1 MNLSTT
7 SDFIRKVR
15 MTKITVNLY
24 RRKTWPMFL
33 ISSLL
38 LIPSIRH
45 RNMILELSKIDH
57 RIRMTE
63 ITEEEVTSDRTAI
76 TEMVLLLFLSQ
87 ARQKTRLKWRISEI
101 KSRNFTIPRCREHL
115 DSFLSST
122 RTLIGSKGIEINQ
135 LTKMMIRKKKRDN
148 SCLLM
153 TAS

>member
-7 SDFIRKVR
+7 SDFTRKVR

-38 LIPSIRH
+38 WIPSIRH

-63 ITEEEVTSDRTAI
+63 IIEEEVTSDRTAI

-101 KSRNFTIPRCREHL
+101 KSKNSTIPRSREHS

-122 RTLIGSKGIEINQ
+122 RTLTDSKGIEINH

>member
-1 MNLSTT
+1 M
-7 SDFIRKVR
+7 
-15 MTKITVNLY
+15 
-24 RRKTWPMFL
+24 
-33 ISSLL
+33 IS
-38 LIPSIRH
+38 
-45 RNMILELSKIDH
+45 ELSKIDH

-63 ITEEEVTSDRTAI
+63 ITEGEVTSDRTII

-101 KSRNFTIPRCREHL
+101 KSRNSTILRSREHS
-115 DSFLSST
+115 DSFLSSI
-122 RTLIGSKGIEINQ
+122 RTLTGSKGIEINQ